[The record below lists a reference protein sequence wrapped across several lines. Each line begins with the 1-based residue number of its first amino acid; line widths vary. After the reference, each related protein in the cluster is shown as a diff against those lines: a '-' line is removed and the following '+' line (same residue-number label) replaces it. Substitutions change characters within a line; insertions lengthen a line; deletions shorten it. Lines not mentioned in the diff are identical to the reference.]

1 MQSML
6 SSEDFKSLVFNMLTE
21 GTLDYA
27 IFMLNKEG
35 NVISWNLGAEKNIW
49 ISRR

>member
-1 MQSML
+1 
-6 SSEDFKSLVFNMLTE
+6 MLTE